1 MEDARYF
8 AGFSYFSRIG
18 PARMKKL
25 LDAFPDIKA
34 AWYADAARLMDAGI
48 EESCAR
54 DFVAWRETFDIPKA
68 WQVVLDNEIRVIT
81 ILDDGYPALLKHIF
95 DPPSQLFVRGTLP
108 DSDYIGCAVVGTRKM
123 TSYGAHVAEELIPP
137 LVKNRLTI
145 ISGLALGI
153 DARAHEITLRS
164 GGVALAVLGSGVD
177 DKSIHPSS
185 NRQLAKQI
193 LESGGAILSEY
204 PPGTPPLQHHF
215 PIRNRI
221 VAGLSRGVLVIEADV
236 ASGSLITARHA
247 LDQNREVFAV
257 PGDITR
263 SSAAGPNSLIKM
275 GAHPVT
281 EAQDILNAF
290 DAKSVALPP
299 PVFEPENEQ
308 EATLLELLKSEP
320 LHIDEIIQQSQLDT
334 RTVSSTLTMME
345 MKGMVRPL
353 GGMRYTLTR

>member
-1 MEDARYF
+1 MEEAVYF
-8 AGFSYFSRIG
+8 VGFSHFPRIG

-25 LDAFPDIKA
+25 LVAFPTIET
-34 AWYADAARLMDAGI
+34 AWHADAARLMDAGL
-48 EESCAR
+48 EEKCAR
-54 DFVAWRETFDIPKA
+54 DFIDFRNGFNLSAA
-68 WQVVLDNEIRVIT
+68 WQKTLDNEIRIVT
-81 ILDDGYPALLKHIF
+81 MNDTDYPELLKEIF
-95 DPPSQLFVRGTLP
+95 DPPSQLFVRGTMP
-108 DSDYIGCAVVGTRKM
+108 KPDYIGLGVVGTRKM
-123 TSYGAHVAEELIPP
+123 TSYGAHVLEQLIAP
-137 LVKNRLTI
+137 LIQSRLTI

-153 DARAHEITLRS
+153 DARAHEITVRNNGS
-164 GGVALAVLGSGVD
+164 IVAVLGSGVD
-177 DKSIHPSS
+177 DTSIHPST
-185 NRQLAKQI
+185 NRALAKSI
-193 LESGGAILSEY
+193 LEHGGAIISEY

-221 VAGLSRGVLVIEADV
+221 VSGLSRGVLIIEADV

-263 SSAAGPNSLIKM
+263 SSAQGPNSLIKM

-290 DAKSVALPP
+290 DAVSVALPP
-299 PVFEPENEQ
+299 PIFEPENAE
-308 EATLLELLKSEP
+308 ESVLLDLLKIES

-334 RTVSSTLTMME
+334 RTVSATLVMME
-345 MKGMVRPL
+345 MKGMVRSL

>member
-1 MEDARYF
+1 MEEAVYF
-8 AGFSYFSRIG
+8 VGFSYFPRIG
-18 PARMKKL
+18 PVRMKKL
-25 LDAFPDIKA
+25 LEAFSNIQT
-34 AWYADAARLMDAGI
+34 AWEADAPRLMDAGI
-48 EESCAR
+48 EEKCAT
-54 DFVAWRETFDIPKA
+54 DFVAFRSDFNLAEA
-68 WQVVLDNEIRVIT
+68 WQKTLDNEIQVIT
-81 ILDDGYPALLKHIF
+81 INDPEYPELLREIF
-95 DPPSQLFVRGTLP
+95 DPPSQLFVRGKLP
-108 DSDYIGCAVVGTRKM
+108 ELDYIGLGVVGTRKM
-123 TSYGAHVAEELIPP
+123 TSYGAHVLENIIPP
-137 LVKNRLTI
+137 LVQSRLTI

-153 DARAHEITLRS
+153 DARAHEITLRA
-164 GGVALAVLGSGVD
+164 GGTALAVLGSGVD
-177 DKSIHPSS
+177 DKSIHPST
-185 NRQLAKQI
+185 NRQLAREI
-193 LESGGAILSEY
+193 LEHGGAIISEF

-221 VAGLSRGVLVIEADV
+221 VSGLSRGVLIIEADV

-263 SSAAGPNSLIKM
+263 SSAQGPNSLIKM

-308 EATLLELLKSEP
+308 EAMLLELLKSEP
-320 LHIDEIIQQSQLDT
+320 LHIDMIIQSSNLDT
-334 RTVSSTLTMME
+334 RTVSATLTMME
-345 MKGMVRPL
+345 MKGMVRSL